1 MAEEIEIIVT
11 ATGFDKVGTGLKNT
25 TDALKTTA
33 TEAKKTGD
41 ALKSSLNAGSNQA
54 GQSLQNLSRIA
65 QDAPFGFLGIAN
77 NINPLVESF
86 GRLKAETGSTGGALK
101 ALVSGLSGP
110 AGLGLAF
117 GVITAAI
124 SFAQIGLQAWG
135 GASKKAAEQVDEAKK
150 SAEAFAKAIDN
161 AKAGALSSGLALQSY
176 VDIAKN
182 GQLPL
187 EQRNEALKKANDI
200 LGKHGELLTLTNVS
214 TAAATREVQLYT
226 NALIA
231 QAVAQKYV
239 DNLATLLV
247 NKTSLQTKLTGLLAE
262 QIKLKTAQDLLE
274 AQAVKE
280 KNTAISGGQRIYQ
293 TNQVLLFKLKDAS
306 TAYNKSLSATSTIQ
320 SQLNQINIDI
330 TDSQNNLNKTTLQ
343 ATSAFGQLGT
353 KQKDLPAKV
362 EKSKKALET
371 FNDVIKQTAKNI
383 NDQEQLQILL
393 GDSTIKEQIK
403 LITDTIE
410 RGVKEFNVPINDARI
425 LKLKAQ
431 LDDLEAQ
438 RAYTEAVDKIKKESR
453 NNKRK
458 PKVTITASVAINPD
472 AVIPIKEIQKS
483 LEKSF
488 QIIGVGLGE
497 GIANAITNGANFGDV
512 FMSIFQQLGGVVQ
525 ALGEQILAIGIA
537 AIVATDSLKAIF
549 ANPYAAIAAGVAL
562 VALGALIKNTTTPR
576 NRFAVGT
583 RNAPGGMALVGERGP
598 EMISLPRGS
607 QVLPAAQT
615 ANMLGGVGKGIEI
628 YGILRGQDIY
638 FSNKK
643 YSATYARTT

>member
-11 ATGFDKVGTGLKNT
+11 ATGFDKVSSGLKT
-25 TDALKTTA
+25 TTEALKSTA

-41 ALKSSLNAGSNQA
+41 AMKSNLNAGSNQA
-54 GQSLQNLSRIA
+54 AQSLQNLSRIA
-65 QDAPFGFLGIAN
+65 QDAPFGFIGIAN

-86 GRLKAETGSTGGALK
+86 GRLKAESGSTGGALK

-110 AGLGLAF
+110 AGLGLAV

-124 SFAQIGLQAWG
+124 SFAQMGLQAWG

-274 AQAVKE
+274 SQAVKE

-320 SQLNQINIDI
+320 SELNQINIDI
-330 TDSQNNLNKTTLQ
+330 TDSQNNLNKTTLE

-383 NDQEQLQILL
+383 NDQEKLQLIL

-403 LITDTIE
+403 LITNTIE
-410 RGVKEFNVPINDARI
+410 RGVKEFNVDTNDARI

-438 RAYTEAVDKIKKESR
+438 KAYTEAVDKIKKESR
-453 NNKRK
+453 NNNKK
-458 PKVTITASVAINPD
+458 PIIKITPAVVINPD
-472 AVIPIKEIQKS
+472 INIGKELEAALAAGIQK
-483 LEKSF
+483 
-488 QIIGVGLGE
+488 IGSGIGE
-497 GIANAITNGANFGDV
+497 GLAAAIQGTANFGQ
-512 FMSIFQQLGGVVQ
+512 IFQGIFGELGGVVKQ
-525 ALGEQILAIGIA
+525 LGEQLIQLGALALVAQLAIGN
-537 AIVATDSLKAIF
+537 IF
-549 ANPYAAIAAGVAL
+549 ANPFAAIAAGIAL
-562 VALGALIKNTTTPR
+562 VALGSLIQSTTAR
-576 NRFAVGT
+576 QNRFAVGT

-615 ANMLGGVGKGIEI
+615 ANMLGGVGGAVEI

>member
-11 ATGFDKVGTGLKNT
+11 ATGFDKVSSGLKT
-25 TDALKTTA
+25 TTEALKSTA

-41 ALKSSLNAGSNQA
+41 AMKSNLNAGFNQA
-54 GQSLQNLSRIA
+54 AQSLQNLSRIA
-65 QDAPFGFLGIAN
+65 QDAPFGFIGIAN

-86 GRLKAETGSTGGALK
+86 GRLKAESGSTGGALK

-110 AGLGLAF
+110 AGLGLAV

-124 SFAQIGLQAWG
+124 SFAQMGLQAWG

-274 AQAVKE
+274 SQAVKE

-320 SQLNQINIDI
+320 SELNQINIDI
-330 TDSQNNLNKTTLQ
+330 TDSQNNLNKTTLE

-383 NDQEQLQILL
+383 NDQEKLQLIL

-403 LITDTIE
+403 LITNTIE
-410 RGVKEFNVPINDARI
+410 RGVKEFNVDTNDARI

-438 RAYTEAVDKIKKESR
+438 KAYTEAVDKIKKESR
-453 NNKRK
+453 NNNKK
-458 PKVTITASVAINPD
+458 PIIKITPAVVINPD
-472 AVIPIKEIQKS
+472 INIGKELEAALAAGIQK
-483 LEKSF
+483 
-488 QIIGVGLGE
+488 IGSGIGE
-497 GIANAITNGANFGDV
+497 GLAAAIQGTANFGQ
-512 FMSIFQQLGGVVQ
+512 IFQGIFGELGGVVKQ
-525 ALGEQILAIGIA
+525 LGEQLIQLGALALVAQLAIGN
-537 AIVATDSLKAIF
+537 IF
-549 ANPYAAIAAGVAL
+549 ANPFAAIAAGIAL
-562 VALGALIKNTTTPR
+562 VALGSLIQSTTAR
-576 NRFAVGT
+576 QNRFAVGT

-615 ANMLGGVGKGIEI
+615 ANMLGGVGGAVEI